1 LSLTLLSAARD
12 AAWRAVSTAMKY
24 PEAEFAAYAPTSTAA
39 PRSSGSAFAQRQA
52 QIDAVRGG
60 PSQAEAEAAPHLI
73 FEHIAKQYKAASGPV
88 QALRDVSFTVQRGE
102 IFGIIGRS
110 GAGKSTLLRTINALE
125 MPDAGSVSIDG
136 LRVGE
141 LDEDALVGLRRRI
154 GMIFQHFNLLSAK
167 TVRDNVGLPLR
178 VAGVAPEQIRS
189 RVDALLDLVGLRD
202 KAEVY
207 PAKLSGGQKQRVG
220 IARALVHE
228 PDVLLCDEATSA
240 LDPESTQS
248 ILSLLRDVSS
258 KMGLT
263 VVLIT
268 HDMAVIREI
277 CDRVLVLDRGA
288 IVEQGEVWK
297 VFGDPQAEATRAL
310 LRPLM
315 HGLPPDLAA
324 QLVDDLQGRP
334 GLAILSLHYGGAQ
347 RPQGVSL
354 QELALLGPQAT
365 LIHGGLDRIRGH
377 AQGSLLLSLPAASWH
392 AAKAQGLAGAD
403 FIEVLGYVPAPVL

>member
-1 LSLTLLSAARD
+1 MNTALNISALIGAQASLPAPTTDKSAARIHTAP
-12 AAWRAVSTAMKY
+12 AAAGR
-24 PEAEFAAYAPTSTAA
+24 
-39 PRSSGSAFAQRQA
+39 
-52 QIDAVRGG
+52 
-60 PSQAEAEAAPHLI
+60 PHLVFDNI
-73 FEHIAKQYKAASGPV
+73 SRQYPSPAGPV
-88 QALRDVSFTVQRGE
+88 HALREVSFSVRRGE

-125 MPDAGSVSIDG
+125 TPDSGTVAINGVNVGS
-136 LRVGE
+136 
-141 LDEDALVGLRRRI
+141 LDEDALVRLRRRV

-178 VAGVAPEQIRS
+178 VAGVAPEQIRV

-202 KAEVY
+202 KADVY
-207 PAKLSGGQKQRVG
+207 PSKLSGGQKQRVG

-228 PDVLLCDEATSA
+228 PEILLCDEATSA

-248 ILSLLRDVSS
+248 ILTLLRDISS

-277 CDRVLVLDRGA
+277 CDRVLVLNQGQV
-288 IVEQGEVWK
+288 VEQGDVWR

-310 LRPLM
+310 LRPLQ
-315 HGLPPDLAA
+315 HGLPADLAA
-324 QLVDDLQGRP
+324 QLTDDLHNTAGDV
-334 GLAILSLHYGGAQ
+334 LLSLRFNGAAH
-347 RPQGVSL
+347 PQGVSL
-354 QELALLGPQAT
+354 QQLALLGPDAT

-377 AQGSLLLSLPAASWH
+377 AQGSLLVSLPVASWESV
-392 AAKAQGLAGAD
+392 KARKGFGNTGDRFHGAD
-403 FIEVLGYVPAPVL
+403 FIEVLGYVPART